1 MLPWL
6 RSTNWAGSNAND
18 ALRGAGSAGLYQL
31 ATLRVASAV
40 STPRTDLNNFAGTRT
55 VEQGA
60 REAVRLALI
69 GAHGPTG
76 TFSDE
81 DGPVPW

>member
-1 MLPWL
+1 MLTAVLPFQRAT
-6 RSTNWAGSNAND
+6 RSSGSRLIFAIELEPTNIKVNIACPGF
-18 ALRGAGSAGLYQL
+18 
-31 ATLRVASAV
+31 TE
-40 STPRTDLNNFAGTRT
+40 TDLNDFRGTRT

-60 REAVRLALI
+60 RKAVRLALLD
-69 GAHGPTG
+69 ADGPTG